1 MSWFREVI
9 YRQKE
14 LRSLRE
20 ALDDVS
26 QRLWDYEH
34 SHKRLD
40 RDMDDLEAYVKK
52 VLGRVTGGMRR
63 EEKDAPEDEDI
74 NQQIREGK
82 LGTLRVR

>member
-1 MSWFREVI
+1 MSWIREII

-14 LRSLRE
+14 LRTLRE
-20 ALDDVS
+20 ALDGLS
-26 QRLWDYEH
+26 QRLWDFEH
-34 SHKRLD
+34 SQKRLD

-52 VLGRVTGGMRR
+52 VLGRVTGGIRR
-63 EEKDAPEDEDI
+63 EEKDPVVDEDL